1 MLAREFNAGMLLY
14 KHEQI
19 RAGVHTQCC
28 VSIFPLLGRYEFS
41 FGQPDAFRRQSWRGF
56 SAIRWSAEFDSQ
68 AKICDFFLQQ
78 NFRHMTAE
86 NCHLISFCHFIIGL
100 DMMPEAISVHHRKG
114 YPILGSA
121 RLDCQDRRLQPAQIY
136 CRSYVDQTIE
146 LDRKRYVNNAFANP
160 AETRITR
167 KALVRLF
174 DTEALPSVS
183 ARENQRE
190 SA

>member
-1 MLAREFNAGMLLY
+1 MLLY

-19 RAGVHTQCC
+19 RTGVQTQGR
-28 VSIFPLLGRYEFS
+28 VSIFPLLGRYDFS

-56 SAIRWSAEFDSQ
+56 SASRWSAEFDSQ
-68 AKICDFFLQQ
+68 SKICDFFLQQ
-78 NFRHMTAE
+78 NVRHMTAE
-86 NCHLISFCHFIIGL
+86 NEHPISFCHYTTGL
-100 DMMPEAISVHHRKG
+100 DMMPEAISVHHRKS

-121 RLDCQDRRLQPAQIY
+121 RLDRQDRTLQPAQIY

-146 LDRKRYVNNAFANP
+146 LDRKRYVNNAFAYP

-167 KALVRLF
+167 KSLVRLF
-174 DTEALPSVS
+174 EAESVPSVS
-183 ARENQRE
+183 ARENRRE